1 MFKYKTYQS
10 SPDVLD
16 RKASWREELTCDVAI
31 IGGGG
36 AGMSLL
42 WSLAETGYM
51 EQHKVVLIEPEP
63 KDSHD
68 RTWCFWA
75 REDDPW
81 IERLR
86 PCISHEWTEAKA
98 EGRLDELKPYSY
110 FQVRSA
116 DFYAL
121 VKNRLSNISNFHWI
135 QEAVKEPLDIKSGQ
149 ISLKQIDVLAQK
161 IFDSRV
167 QISGPS
173 APQVELWQSFLGWR
187 IQTDQAHFSPHQMEL
202 MNFDVDQ
209 KGETQFLYFLPTAK
223 DEMLIELTRFGR
235 EKIDRDWAAEHLRD
249 HLEKAVGSYDIL
261 EEETGAI
268 PMSQSLDNPERHHP
282 EQARHIPIGTAAGA
296 VKPTT
301 GYAFYQMLEHGAELA
316 QAIKSDSLLP
326 TVYRPSRYRF
336 YDRLLLDILKEEPE
350 QGRPIFKQ
358 LFRRVKTPAVF
369 RFLGE
374 NMRLKEEVPLLL
386 SLPIRPFLR
395 ALDRQYAGGCVQSF
409 LSVLNIKNGKKNFVI
424 WLAFL
429 LLGLQLISPQA
440 TQWLALPLLVG
451 GLVFPG
457 IPHGAVDHVLDGAAP
472 TATRQWIRFIG
483 MYIGIMF
490 AIVALWWVSSLVGLL
505 FFLAY
510 SAWHFGETDLKHWQ
524 AYAPGRVWVYGLSI
538 LGFILF
544 SHPVELADYLNAMG
558 LPLIDFQSYGPL
570 LLIFSA
576 GMLFPAQKISAE
588 RLSSYI
594 LTLSVVVIGVAL
606 PLLLAFAL
614 YFVGLHSW
622 RAWRHLRSGLQMTDR
637 QLLRAAAPFSLGA
650 YLFIFGFMALIYF
663 QWLPFQGIP
672 AAIFLF
678 LAAVSAPHIWMMHGF
693 YRK

>member
-1 MFKYKTYQS
+1 ME
-10 SPDVLD
+10 VLD
-16 RKASWREELTCDVAI
+16 RKIAWRDELACDLAI

-51 EQHKVVLIEPEP
+51 EQHKVALIEPEL

-75 REDDPW
+75 REDDTW
-81 IERLR
+81 IQRLR
-86 PCISHEWTEAKA
+86 PCISHQWTEAKA
-98 EGRLDELKPYSY
+98 EGRLDELHPYSY
-110 FQVRSA
+110 YQVRSA
-116 DFYAL
+116 DFYAF
-121 VKNRLSNISNFHWI
+121 VKNRLSGLSNFQWI
-135 QEAVKEPLDIKSGQ
+135 QEAVKEPLGTESGH
-149 ISLKQIDVLAQK
+149 IPLREIDVHAQK
-161 IFDSRV
+161 VFDSRV
-167 QISGPS
+167 QMSGPN
-173 APQVELWQSFLGWR
+173 APKVELWQSFLGWR
-187 IQTDQAHFSPHQMEL
+187 IRTNRAHFSLQRMEL

-209 KGETQFLYFLPTAK
+209 KGETQFLYFLPTAE
-223 DEMLIELTRFGR
+223 DEMLIELTRFGQ
-235 EKIDRDWAAEHLRD
+235 EKIDIDWAAEHLRD
-249 HLEKAVGSYDIL
+249 HLEEEVGSFEVL
-261 EEETGAI
+261 EQETGAI
-268 PMSQSLDNPERHHP
+268 PMSQALDNHQRHHP
-282 EQARHIPIGTAAGA
+282 EKVRHIPIGTAAGA

-316 QAIKSDSLLP
+316 QAIKADTVLP

-336 YDRLLLDILKEEPE
+336 YDRLLLDILKKEPE

-358 LFRRVKTPAVF
+358 LFRRVKTPTIF

-374 NMRLKEEVPLLL
+374 NMSLREEVPLLL

-395 ALDRQYAGGCVQSF
+395 ALDRQYTGGRVQSL
-409 LSVLNIKNGKKNFVI
+409 LSVFNIQKWKKNFVF
-424 WLAFL
+424 WLALL
-429 LLGLQLISPQA
+429 LLGLQFISPQA

-457 IPHGAVDHVLDGAAP
+457 IPHGAVDHVLDGSAP
-472 TATRQWIRFIG
+472 TAAGQWIRFIG

-490 AIVALWWVSSLVGLL
+490 AIVALWWVSPVVGLL

-510 SAWHFGETDLKHWQ
+510 SAWHFGETDLKHWKV
-524 AYAPGRVWVYGLSI
+524 YGPGMTWVYGLSI
-538 LGFILF
+538 LGFILGT
-544 SHPVELADYLNAMG
+544 HPAELSGYLHALG
-558 LPLIDFQSYGPL
+558 LPLIDFQSYKPFVL
-570 LLIFSA
+570 LFSA
-576 GMLFPAQKISAE
+576 GLLLPVWKIGPD
-588 RLSSYI
+588 RLRSYT
-594 LTLSVVVIGVAL
+594 LTISVVAIGIAL

-650 YLFIFGFMALIYF
+650 YLFIFAFIALIYF